1 MYTVTA
7 PVAHPCLCCVGG
19 SLRRRSLN
27 WNFHG
32 GQGRSYLQ
40 RRHTRASGHTH
51 HPYVEAAT
59 LYCRHESNTAMV
71 SSLQPYLQC
80 MLSTV
85 SLSVFW
91 LDTVLCGNLS
101 KQARFL

>member
-1 MYTVTA
+1 MLCLLGCGHLGPLYLHSTRSTH
-7 PVAHPCLCCVGG
+7 PVE
-19 SLRRRSLN
+19 SE
-27 WNFHG
+27 
-32 GQGRSYLQ
+32 GRSYLQ
-40 RRHTRASGHTH
+40 RRQTRASGHTH